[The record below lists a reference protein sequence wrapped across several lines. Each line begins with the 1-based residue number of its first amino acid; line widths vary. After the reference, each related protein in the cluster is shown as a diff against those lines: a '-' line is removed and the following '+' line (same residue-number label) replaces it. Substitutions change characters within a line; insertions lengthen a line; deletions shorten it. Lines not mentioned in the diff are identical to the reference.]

1 MTVAISIEG
10 VPFNDLDRA
19 RANAEAIRARVPA
32 PVFELLPTLL
42 AESPDPDSAINL
54 FERLSATADPEL
66 LRTLG
71 KNPFLV
77 HYAVVVFGQS
87 QFLGETLLQNPDL
100 FHTFV
105 REKKLDRTRSREE
118 FAESFARFR
127 SRLFENDISLMLA
140 RFRRREYIRIMLRDI
155 LRTATLAETTAEIS
169 ALSDVL
175 IEQALAEAT
184 TIQQKRY
191 GTPQRPDQEGRLV
204 PVPFTVLSM
213 GKLGGN
219 ELNYSSDVD
228 LLYVFGDGE
237 APADAEISNREYF
250 IRLAQLTTEILSRP
264 SNEGAVFRI
273 DLRLR
278 PQGHEGEPAVSIKSA
293 LRYYA
298 EVAHD
303 WELQA
308 LIKVRHSAGDQAL
321 AREFIRGVQPRVYT
335 QQINF
340 AAIETAFK
348 SLEKIGARRKKAA
361 VQAGGIDV
369 KLDRGGI
376 RDIEF
381 LVQCLQRVYG
391 GTEKWLRSGGTMFS
405 LQKLHDKRHLS
416 GKDFHDLSS
425 AYEFLRRVEH
435 LLQLRRG
442 QQTHRVPEDPAER
455 AVISRALGLGKE
467 DLAAELERRMAAV
480 QRIYQR
486 IIHSEESL
494 ADEDSGSGEFHL
506 RPPDLGGDVSYDHV
520 LRRLAD
526 DSPALYEIASRRD
539 LSARTRKNLYRF
551 LSAAFTSS
559 ERYAAALRSPRAVER
574 ALRVFDLSDY
584 LTDILVRYPEEIAA
598 LEELS
603 PYSGNGDEPDL
614 FPKTTNPALIS
625 TDDPILPFMRDS
637 GDSYQEKLAVLR
649 RHFRQTTFRSGVLDI
664 MSGRNVYLSLFDMS
678 GSAETAIHA
687 AMAIAR
693 PPEGLAVMALG
704 RLGTY
709 EFDLASDVDLLFVR
723 SDATEARAATAA
735 AEQIIEVL
743 TAYTSEG
750 TVFSVDARLRP
761 HGTQGD
767 LVTTPTMLADYFQRE
782 AHAWEALTYHKL
794 RPVAGS
800 YETARQVQRSLESLT
815 GRFAGHSD
823 FIPAVRDM
831 RMKLEKSDPDKGN
844 FKSGSGGY
852 YDIDFLA
859 GALAIR
865 QDWESS
871 AMNIRDRLRRL
882 AAAGALDDGDC
893 ATLEYSAELLRVVE
907 HAVRL
912 HLGRS
917 RKSLPATEQ
926 GIHTVERLTSKV
938 LRREFVGGLQ
948 AEVARI
954 REGLRH
960 VFDRVLR

>member
-1 MTVAISIEG
+1 VTVAISIEG

-19 RANAEAIRARVPA
+19 RANAEAIRGRVPA
-32 PVFELLPTLL
+32 PVFDLLPTLL
-42 AESPDPDSAINL
+42 AESPDPDSALNL
-54 FERLSATADPEL
+54 FERLSATADAEL
-66 LRTLG
+66 LRSLA
-71 KNPFLV
+71 KHPFLV
-77 HYAVVVFGQS
+77 HYAIAVFGHS
-87 QFLGETLLQNPDL
+87 QFLGETLRQNPDL
-100 FHTFV
+100 FQTFV

-118 FAESFARFR
+118 FAESLARFR
-127 SRLFENDISLMLA
+127 SRSFENDVSLLLA
-140 RFRRREYIRIMLRDI
+140 RFKRREYIRIMLRDI
-155 LRTATLAETTAEIS
+155 LGSATLAETTSEIS

-175 IEQALAEAT
+175 IEQALAEAS

-191 GTPQRPDQEGRLV
+191 GIPQKAGEDGRWV

-228 LLYVFGDGE
+228 LLYVCGDGE
-237 APADAEISNREYF
+237 APADAQVSNREYF
-250 IRLAQLTTEILSRP
+250 IRLAQLTTEILSKP
-264 SNEGAVFRI
+264 TNEGAAFRI

-278 PQGHEGEPAVSIKSA
+278 PQGNEGEPAVPINSA
-293 LRYYA
+293 LRYYSD
-298 EVAHD
+298 VAQD

-348 SLEKIGARRKKAA
+348 SLEKIGARRRTAA
-361 VQAGGIDV
+361 IQAGGIDV

-435 LLQLRRG
+435 HLQLRRG
-442 QQTHRVPEDPAER
+442 QQTHRVPEDEAER
-455 AVISRALGLGKE
+455 AIIARSLGLGQN
-467 DLAAELERRMAAV
+467 DLSMELEKRMAAV

-486 IIHSEESL
+486 IVHSEESL
-494 ADEDSGSGEFHL
+494 AEEESVAGEFHL
-506 RPPDLGGDVSYDHV
+506 RPLELGTEISNDHV

-526 DSPALYEIASRRD
+526 DSPSLYEIASRRD

-559 ERYAAALRSPRAVER
+559 ERYAAALRSPRAVES
-574 ALRVFDLSDY
+574 ALRIFDLSDY
-584 LTDILVRYPEEIAA
+584 LTDVLVRYPEEIAA
-598 LEELS
+598 LEELGAAN
-603 PYSGNGDEPDL
+603 GNDGGQNL

-625 TDDPILPFMRDS
+625 TDDPILPFMRES
-637 GDSYQEKLAVLR
+637 GESYQEKLAVLR

-687 AMAIAR
+687 AVAITR
-693 PPEGLAVMALG
+693 PPRGFAVLALG

-723 SDATEARAATAA
+723 SDETDPSQSTAA

-761 HGTQGD
+761 HGTQGQ
-767 LVTTPTMLADYFQRE
+767 LVTTPSMLRDYFERE

-794 RPVAGS
+794 RHIAGS
-800 YETARQVQRSLESLT
+800 EATARLVQTSCESLID
-815 GRFAGHSD
+815 RFAGD
-823 FIPAVRDM
+823 PEFIAAVREM
-831 RMKLEKSDPDKGN
+831 RGKLEKSDPDLSN
-844 FKSGSGGY
+844 FKTGPGGY

-865 QDWESS
+865 QGWESS
-871 AMNIRDRLRRL
+871 AMNIRDRLHRL

-926 GIHTVERLTSKV
+926 GRHIVERLVSKV
-938 LRREFVGGLQ
+938 LRREFEGGLET
-948 AEVARI
+948 EVKRV
-954 REGLRH
+954 RDGLRQ

>member
-1 MTVAISIEG
+1 VTVAISIEG

-19 RANAEAIRARVPA
+19 RANAEAIRARVSA
-32 PVFELLPTLL
+32 PIYDLLPTLL

-54 FERLSATADPEL
+54 FERLSATADAEL
-66 LRTLG
+66 LRSLT
-71 KNPFLV
+71 KHPFLV
-77 HYAVVVFGQS
+77 HYAVAVFGHS
-87 QFLGETLLQNPDL
+87 QFLGETLLQNSDL
-100 FHTFV
+100 FQTFV

-127 SRLFENDISLMLA
+127 SRSFENDISLLLA
-140 RFRRREYIRIMLRDI
+140 RFKRREYIRIMLRDI
-155 LRTATLAETTAEIS
+155 LGTATLAETTAEIS

-175 IEQALAEAT
+175 IEQALTEAVAA
-184 TIQQKRY
+184 QQKRY
-191 GTPQRPDQEGRLV
+191 GIPQRADHEGRFI

-237 APADAEISNREYF
+237 APPDAEISNREYF
-250 IRLAQLTTEILSRP
+250 IRLAQLTTEFLSRP
-264 SNEGAVFRI
+264 TNEGAVFRI

-278 PQGHEGEPAVSIKSA
+278 PQGHEGEPAVSLKSA

-298 EVAHD
+298 EIAHD

-308 LIKVRHSAGDQAL
+308 LIKVRHSAGAQSL
-321 AREFIRGVQPRVYT
+321 AREFIRSVQPRVYT

-348 SLEKIGARRKKAA
+348 SLEKIGARRKRAA
-361 VQAGGIDV
+361 IQAGGIDV
-369 KLDRGGI
+369 KLDRGGL

-416 GKDFHDLSS
+416 GKDFHDLSN
-425 AYEFLRRVEH
+425 AYGFLRRVEH
-435 LLQLRRG
+435 YLQLRRG
-442 QQTHRVPEDPAER
+442 QQTHHVPDDVAER
-455 AVISRALGLGKE
+455 AIISRALELE
-467 DLAAELERRMAAV
+467 DGDLVAELKERMAAV
-480 QRIYQR
+480 QKIYQR

-494 ADEDSGSGEFHL
+494 AEEDSAGGEFHL
-506 RPPDLGGDVSYDHV
+506 RPLELSGEVSNDHV

-526 DSPALYEIASRRD
+526 DSAALYEIASRRD
-539 LSARTRKNLYRF
+539 LGARTRRNLYRF

-574 ALRVFDLSDY
+574 ALRIFDLSDY

-603 PYSGNGDEPDL
+603 PTNGNSDVPDL

-625 TDDPILPFMRDS
+625 ADDPILPFMRES
-637 GDSYQEKLAVLR
+637 GQNYQEKLAVLR

-664 MSGRNVYLSLFDMS
+664 MSGRNIYLSLFDMS

-687 AMAIAR
+687 AMAISR
-693 PPEGLAVMALG
+693 PPQGLAVMALG

-709 EFDLASDVDLLFVR
+709 EFDLASDVDLVFVR
-723 SDATEARAATAA
+723 SEETDPIQATAA

-761 HGTQGD
+761 HGTQGE
-767 LVTTPTMLADYFQRE
+767 LVTTPAMLADYFQRE

-794 RPVAGS
+794 RPIAGS
-800 YETARQVQRSLESLT
+800 EATSQSVQRALESLT
-815 GRFAGHSD
+815 GSFSAAPE

-831 RMKLEKSDPDKGN
+831 RLKLEQSDPDKSN
-844 FKSGSGGY
+844 FKTGLGGY

-865 QDWESS
+865 QGWESS
-871 AMNIRDRLRRL
+871 AMNIRDRLHRL

-926 GIHTVERLTSKV
+926 GRHIVERLVSKF
-938 LRREFVGGLQ
+938 LRREFADGLE
-948 AEVARI
+948 AELARV
-954 REGLRH
+954 RDGLRQ

>member
-1 MTVAISIEG
+1 MTVAISIDG

-19 RANAEAIRARVPA
+19 RANAEAIRARVPIA
-32 PVFELLPTLL
+32 IFDLLPTLL

-54 FERLSATADPEL
+54 FERLSATADAEL
-66 LRTLG
+66 LRTLAT
-71 KNPFLV
+71 NPFLV
-77 HYAVVVFGQS
+77 HYAIVVFGYS

-127 SRLFENDISLMLA
+127 SRSFENDISLLLA

-155 LRTATLAETTAEIS
+155 LGTATLAETTGEIS

-175 IEQALAEAT
+175 IEQALAAAVT
-184 TIQQKRY
+184 AQQKKY
-191 GTPQRPDQEGRLV
+191 APPQRADAEGRLA

-228 LLYVFGDGE
+228 LLYVSGDGE
-237 APADAEISNREYF
+237 PPADGQISNREYF

-278 PQGHEGEPAVSIKSA
+278 PQGHEGEPAVSLKSA

-321 AREFIRGVQPRVYT
+321 AREFIRSVQPRVYT

-348 SLEKIGARRKKAA
+348 SLEKIGVRRKKAV

-391 GTEKWLRSGGTMFS
+391 GSEKWLRSGGTMFS

-435 LLQLRRG
+435 HLQLRRG
-442 QQTHRVPEDPAER
+442 QQTHRVPDEEGER
-455 AVISRALGLGKE
+455 AIIARALGLGKS
-467 DLAAELERRMAAV
+467 DLAAELEKRMASV

-486 IIHSEESL
+486 IIHSEEAL
-494 ADEDSGSGEFHL
+494 AEDEAATGEFHL
-506 RPPDLGGDVSYDHV
+506 RALEPGSEISHDHV
-520 LRRLAD
+520 LRRIAE
-526 DSPALYEIASRRD
+526 DSSALYEVASRRD
-539 LSARTRKNLYRF
+539 LSARTRKNLFRF

-574 ALRVFDLSDY
+574 ALRIFDLSDY
-584 LTDILVRYPEEIAA
+584 LSDVLVRYPEEIAA
-598 LEELS
+598 LEEL
-603 PYSGNGDEPDL
+603 GTFNGSVEEQDL

-625 TDDPILPFMRDS
+625 SDDPILAFMQ
-637 GDSYQEKLAVLR
+637 GGVASYQEKLAVLR
-649 RHFRQTTFRSGVLDI
+649 RHFRQTTFRSSVLDI
-664 MSGRNVYLSLFDMS
+664 MSGRNIYLSLFDMS

-723 SDATEARAATAA
+723 SESTDLRRATAA

-767 LVTTPTMLADYFQRE
+767 LVTTPTMLGEYFERE

-794 RPVAGS
+794 RLISGS
-800 YETARQVQRSLESLT
+800 ESTAQQVQLSLESIIH
-815 GRFAGHSD
+815 RFAGD
-823 FIPAVRDM
+823 PEFIPAVREM
-831 RMKLEKSDPDKGN
+831 RSKLEKSEPDKSN
-844 FKSGSGGY
+844 FKSGPGGY
-852 YDIDFLA
+852 YDIDFVA

-865 QDWESS
+865 QGWESS

-926 GIHTVERLTSKV
+926 GVHVVERLTSKV
-938 LRREFVGGLQ
+938 LRREFDGGL
-948 AEVARI
+948 EIELI
-954 REGLRH
+954 RVRESLRR
-960 VFDRVLR
+960 VFDLVLG